1 MQNYIDL
8 SQLEK
13 PEIIETLDVETI
25 FQEVVDGFR
34 EHLNNQGEEQRIF
47 NALLASDPAIKLME
61 YWSWRE
67 FLLRARINDAFAQT
81 LLAYA
86 RGEALDHMAA
96 AWNIARGAVEY
107 DKEGKVVKWQTDDD
121 LRKIVQMA
129 PEGIS
134 TAGSRMSYI
143 FHGLNLGRA
152 TKKVEVHKEDKNKI
166 ITTAYLNDADD
177 NNLQAIRDVNAVCP
191 KIEEVEGAE
200 RLTDCGCGAYINSNY
215 AAGHVHVAALSY
227 KGYDK
232 IIADNLAPNTSEDST
247 EKNAI
252 FAEAGKLTDESL
264 EALKHHLSQDFIRPL
279 TDCVTVMQGK
289 NKEYQIKATVE
300 LMAGVDPQMV
310 KAEAEK
316 NLVSFVIERYKL
328 GEVASIAGI
337 YDAIHTKNVRS
348 VKLIEPTQDVTCAW
362 NEAPLCTLVELTEI
376 GNG

>member
-13 PEIIETLDVETI
+13 PEVIEPLNVETI
-25 FQEVVDGFR
+25 FKEALNGFQA
-34 EHLNNQGEEQRIF
+34 HLNNNQIF

-61 YWSWRE
+61 YWAYRE
-67 FLLRARINDAFAQT
+67 FLLRARINDVFAQT

-86 RGEALDHMAA
+86 RGEALDHKAA
-96 AWNIARGAVEY
+96 AWNTSRGVISYNE
-107 DKEGKVVKWQTDDD
+107 KGEPEKWQSDDD

-134 TAGSRMSYI
+134 TAGSRMSYV
-143 FHGLNLGRA
+143 FHGLNLGRL
-152 TKKVEVHKEDKNKI
+152 TKALEVTKPDENT
-166 ITTAYLNDADD
+166 ITITHHLNPQDD
-177 NNLQAIRDVNAVCP
+177 SYLQAIRDVNAVCP

-200 RLTDCGCGAYINSNY
+200 RLTDCGCGAYINSDY

-227 KGYDK
+227 ANDGR
-232 IIADNLAPNTSEDST
+232 
-247 EKNAI
+247 
-252 FAEAGKLTDESL
+252 LTDESL
-264 EALKHHLSQDFIRPL
+264 EALERHLSKEFIRPL
-279 TDCVTVMQGK
+279 TDKVTVMQGK

-310 KAEAEK
+310 KQEAEK
-316 NLVSFVIERYKL
+316 SLAAFVIERYKL

-362 NEAPLCTLVELTEI
+362 NEAPLCTAIELTEL